1 MNNNREN
8 IKMCGIDAYSGI
20 SESNLSTLASTLA
33 MCAAAVVVKRYEKS
47 TPNVAPNKEH
57 ER

>member
-8 IKMCGIDAYSGI
+8 IKMCGIDAYFGT
-20 SESNLSTLASTLA
+20 SELNLSALA
-33 MCAAAVVVKRYEKS
+33 MGVAAVALKRYEKS

>member
-8 IKMCGIDAYSGI
+8 IKKCGIDAYFGT
-20 SESNLSTLASTLA
+20 SELNLSTLT